1 MFDFHNFSLCFVDCI
16 YMILTHDLKFEFF
29 SIITLSL
36 FNLLV
41 DYDFFFFEVFG
52 LIFMLCGLGCSV
64 WLINYDTLSMC

>member
-1 MFDFHNFSLCFVDCI
+1 
-16 YMILTHDLKFEFF
+16 MILTHDLKFEFF

-41 DYDFFFFEVFG
+41 DYDFFFEVFG

>member
-41 DYDFFFFEVFG
+41 DYDFCFEVFG

>member
-41 DYDFFFFEVFG
+41 DYDFFFEVFG